1 MKYMSYVIRCRLNY
15 AEAVLTELFR
25 VCSIA
30 PVAPPHR
37 VTKDTT
43 LNGYFI
49 PKVCIYGTVARR
61 RAVHGF
67 TVVRLQY
74 HFSAFVFP

>member
-1 MKYMSYVIRCRLNY
+1 MSYVIRCRLHY
-15 AEAVLTELFR
+15 TDAVLTELFR

-49 PKVCIYGTVARR
+49 PKVCIYGTVVRR
-61 RAVHGF
+61 RTVHGF
-67 TVVRLQY
+67 TVVRLQ
-74 HFSAFVFP
+74 HHVSTFGFSQ